1 MNRILLIIAILFSF
15 VGSIKAQSKPTVK
28 VALDSTYVI
37 IGMPTT
43 IHLEAT
49 VSQDQE
55 IKFPDLLRNGG
66 VVAYDDSLRF
76 LLEFGDEL
84 PKVDTIDNGNGIKT
98 LKEDIN
104 VFAFDSATLYIPPF
118 DFVYGSDTLSTNSLA
133 LKVIIPFDSIEVDP
147 SKFADIKTV
156 IDPVFVFMDYIWW
169 FISPL
174 LIILALVGIYFG
186 YKYYK
191 KVKSNQPEVV
201 KVEKKLP
208 AHVIAMTA
216 LQALSE
222 KKLWQSGHD
231 KQYQTE
237 LTDILRQYIEDR
249 FYVNAME
256 KTSDEIIDNLYELA
270 EQQKSSLS
278 NLKQILQLAD
288 LVKFAKY
295 KPLPDENQLS
305 FMNAKMFVEQTKF
318 EQVVADN
325 SESTESS
332 EDAQS

>member
-1 MNRILLIIAILFSF
+1 MKRILLLFTLILS
-15 VGSIKAQSKPTVK
+15 SLSLSYAQRPSVK

-49 VSQDQE
+49 VSNGQD
-55 IKFPDLLRNGG
+55 IKFPDVLRNGG
-66 VVAYDDSLRF
+66 VVAYDDSLQF
-76 LLEFGDEL
+76 LLELGEDL
-84 PKVDTIDNGNGIKT
+84 PKVDTVSVDNNLIT

-118 DFVYGSDTLSTNSLA
+118 DFICGHDTVSTNSLA
-133 LKVIIPFDSIEVDP
+133 LRVVVPFDSIEVDP

-156 IDPVFVFMDYIWW
+156 IDPEFVLMDYIWW
-169 FISPL
+169 IISPL
-174 LIILALVGIYFG
+174 LIVLLIIVGYFG

-191 KVKSNQPEVV
+191 THKSNEPVIIKE
-201 KVEKKLP
+201 EKKLP
-208 AHVIAMTA
+208 AHVIAMNA
-216 LQALSE
+216 LQVLAD
-222 KKLWQSGHD
+222 KKLWQNGQD
-231 KQYQTE
+231 KQFQTE

-249 FYVNAME
+249 FYVNALE
-256 KTSDEIIDNLYELA
+256 KTSDEILDELYELS
-270 EQQKSSLS
+270 EQQKSSLQ

-295 KPLPDENQLS
+295 KPLADENQLS

-318 EQVVADN
+318 EQPSSDVDKKNAEENV
-325 SESTESS
+325 ES
-332 EDAQS
+332 